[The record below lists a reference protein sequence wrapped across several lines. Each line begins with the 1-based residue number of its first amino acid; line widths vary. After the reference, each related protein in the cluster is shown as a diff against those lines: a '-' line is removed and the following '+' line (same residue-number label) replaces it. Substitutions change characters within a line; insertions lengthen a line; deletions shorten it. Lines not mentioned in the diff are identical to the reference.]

1 MHVIEV
7 LVDFLIT
14 EVGVTGDDVG
24 AGNFSTATV
33 SFSFTE
39 ILGEE
44 KVNP

>member
-14 EVGVTGDDVG
+14 EVPAAGVGVG
-24 AGNFSTATV
+24 AGDGCTATV

-39 ILGEE
+39 ILSEE